1 MALLETIR
9 PDELLDFFVELAEIE
24 QEEILWELYVP
35 TLSNPFSGGKSFEEF
50 KASAGLAKPKSK
62 TLSKEEEAKAIAK
75 AESILKITEF
85 VEIKE

>member
-35 TLSNPFSGGKSFEEF
+35 TLSNPFADSKSFDDF
-50 KASAGLAKPKSK
+50 KAKVSK
-62 TLSKEEEAKAIAK
+62 TTSKTMRQTK
-75 AESILKITEF
+75 AEELEAIERAEAILKITKF
-85 VEIKE
+85 VKVEE

>member
-9 PDELLDFFVELAEIE
+9 PDELLDFFIELAEIE

-35 TLSNPFSGGKSFEEF
+35 TLSNPFSGSKSFEEF

-75 AESILKITEF
+75 AESILAITEF

>member
-24 QEEILWELYVP
+24 QEEVLWELYIP
-35 TLSNPFSGGKSFEEF
+35 TLSNPFNESKSFEEF
-50 KASAGLAKPKSK
+50 KQSAGLSKPKSK
-62 TLSKEEEAKAIAK
+62 TLSKEEEEKAIAK

-85 VEIKE
+85 VELKE

>member
-9 PDELLDFFVELAEIE
+9 PDELLDFFIELAEIE

-35 TLSNPFSGGKSFEEF
+35 TLSNPFSGSKSFEEF